1 MKVSLPEGYN
11 WNEGGFAVTGGPAMK
26 LFQDI
31 EKLFLRLAKKSEAEE
46 FHFPVFISAKELK
59 KLDYFKSFPQLIH
72 FPVSL
77 KMDEEN
83 LRAFAN
89 GEHMNPLG
97 EMKLT
102 ETGPICECLT
112 PAACYHFYIYHQDM
126 NLPKTSYFTTRAHCF
141 RQENFYEPLRR
152 QRNFNM
158 REIVAIGTAEEVKA
172 FLGRYKDLM
181 TSVLTQLKLPF
192 EWEIATDPF
201 FDPASNPKFLMQTI
215 DPVKQEMIFLKD
227 TPDEL
232 SIGSIN
238 FHKNYFGEGF
248 NIKVNGETAFSGCV
262 AFGMERWIYALT
274 KVYGT
279 DESKWPNLSEVKL

>member
-1 MKVSLPEGYN
+1 M
-11 WNEGGFAVTGGPAMK
+11 GGPAMR

-31 EKLFLRLAKKSEAEE
+31 EKMFLRLAGKSEAQE

-83 LRAFAN
+83 LRTFAE
-89 GEHMNPLG
+89 GEHINAKG

-102 ETGPICECLT
+102 ETSPICECLT
-112 PAACYHFYIYHQDM
+112 PAACYHFYIYHQGM
-126 NLPKTSYFTTRAHCF
+126 NLPQTKYFTTRAHCF
-141 RQENFYEPLRR
+141 RQENFYEPMRR

-158 REIVAIGTAEEVKA
+158 REIVAIGTMDEVKS
-172 FLGRYKDLM
+172 FLAKYKELM
-181 TSVLTQLKLPF
+181 TNILAQLKLPYS
-192 EWEIATDPF
+192 WEIATDPF
-201 FDPASNPKFLMQTI
+201 FDPGNPKLLMQTI
-215 DPVKQEMIFLKD
+215 DPVKQEMIFMKD
-227 TPDEL
+227 SPEEL

-238 FHKNYFGEGF
+238 FHKDYFGEGF
-248 NIKVNGETAFSGCV
+248 NIKVKGETAFSGCV

-279 DESKWPNLSEVKL
+279 DEAKWPVLSEVKI